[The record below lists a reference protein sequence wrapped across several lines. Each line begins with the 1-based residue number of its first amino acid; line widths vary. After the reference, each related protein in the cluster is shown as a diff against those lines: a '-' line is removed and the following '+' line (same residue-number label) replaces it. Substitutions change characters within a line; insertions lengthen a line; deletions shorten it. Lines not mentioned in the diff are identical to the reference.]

1 YLSSPR
7 STKISRLSLHDAL
20 PISDS
25 TVSPNDSSGVSFVQ
39 LELAFDKVRA
49 SECMCPPR
57 TADSIR
63 IALCPDPETEAVVAA
78 REILRHVRAGGR
90 YSDCGVLVRT
100 LEDYHDTLRRVFG
113 RYQIPFF
120 LDRRESVAY
129 H

>member
-78 REILRHVRAGGR
+78 REILRHRSEEHTSELQSRV
-90 YSDCGVLVRT
+90 DLVCRLL
-100 LEDYHDTLRRVFG
+100 LE
-113 RYQIPFF
+113 
-120 LDRRESVAY
+120 
-129 H
+129 